1 MFTMIGGMNMEFE
14 SYKDK
19 QKWARRVFKE
29 RGRFSWVSTEGT
41 NSKDKTIKMKGKTYV
56 KPKEEKSKKS

>member
-1 MFTMIGGMNMEFE
+1 MEFE

-29 RGRFSWVSTEGT
+29 RGRFSWVSTEGN
-41 NSKDKTIKMKGKTYV
+41 NSKDNKLKMKGKTFV
-56 KPKEEKSKKS
+56 KPKDEKSKKS